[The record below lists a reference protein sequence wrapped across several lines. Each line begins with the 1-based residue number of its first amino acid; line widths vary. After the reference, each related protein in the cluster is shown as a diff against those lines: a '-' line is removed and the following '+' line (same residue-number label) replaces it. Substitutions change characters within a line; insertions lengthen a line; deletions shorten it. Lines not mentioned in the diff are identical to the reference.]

1 MIPLDDFAPAAP
13 TMELDRGVVMALLKT
28 VGVLI
33 VAGLVLWIVFA
44 LVHFLA
50 STILLIIELA
60 IIIAIIVLVYRHFN
74 KPKTTT

>member
-1 MIPLDDFAPAAP
+1 
-13 TMELDRGVVMALLKT
+13 MALLKT

-50 STILLIIELA
+50 STILFIIELA
-60 IIIAIIVLVYRHFN
+60 IVLAIIVLVYRHFN